1 MISTSD
7 ECYRHFLKV
16 KGLDG
21 DGDPDLV
28 GLFAYA
34 LVERERIDWID
45 HREAHGLGAPS
56 LQVIQDWYGQ
66 KPQSFFDEKL
76 KQAAA
81 RFDLYARGYLSD
93 DMDAARRAGAQE
105 AGGSLQADVQASKTA
120 ILGAIESVKDKS
132 GHWWRGGFQGAFGNV
147 IFAVL
152 AVFLLWLFA
161 HPADLI
167 NWARGWL
174 GI

>member
-7 ECYRHFLKV
+7 ECYRHFLKI

-45 HREAHGLGAPS
+45 HRETHGLGEPS
-56 LQVIQDWYGQ
+56 LEAIREWYGQ

-76 KQAAA
+76 KQAAS
-81 RFDLYARGYLSD
+81 RFDLYARGYLVD
-93 DMDAARRAGAQE
+93 DIEAAKAASARAAVGN
-105 AGGSLQADVQASKTA
+105 LADEVALSKTEILSA
-120 ILGAIESVKDKS
+120 IDGAKDKG
-132 GHWWRGGFQGAFGNV
+132 GHWWRGGFQGAFGNLL
-147 IFAVL
+147 FAIGVL
-152 AVFLLWLFA
+152 AFLWLVA

-167 NWARGWL
+167 AWGRTTFHL
-174 GI
+174 